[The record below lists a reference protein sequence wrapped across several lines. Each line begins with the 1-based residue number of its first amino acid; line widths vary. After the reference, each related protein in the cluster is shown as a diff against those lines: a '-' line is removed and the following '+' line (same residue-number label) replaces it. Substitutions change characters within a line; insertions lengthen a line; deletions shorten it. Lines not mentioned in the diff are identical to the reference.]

1 MPFKRSLEKI
11 RQKPAHRKERIVTFW
26 MITFGLIVLVV
37 WYFTMDFSKMR
48 FDDTKQLIKSTKDS
62 FSSSGVLFDSS
73 LPQQFVD
80 SETTKEKAAASSTSA
95 LMHTTNT
102 ATSTATSTGNV
113 YANTEATT
121 TDNY

>member
-1 MPFKRSLEKI
+1 M
-11 RQKPAHRKERIVTFW
+11 TFW

>member
-11 RQKPAHRKERIVTFW
+11 RQKPAHIKERIVTFW